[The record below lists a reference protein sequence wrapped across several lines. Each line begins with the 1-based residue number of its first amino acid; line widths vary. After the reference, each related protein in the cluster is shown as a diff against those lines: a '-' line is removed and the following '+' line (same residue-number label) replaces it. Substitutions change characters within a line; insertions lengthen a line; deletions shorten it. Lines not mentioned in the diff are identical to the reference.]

1 MKPRPTPIVNNEGD
15 QFTIRELA
23 VVTKV
28 VKLFVL
34 MVFFL
39 SVSSSLNAQEG
50 DGAAAD
56 APPPPAV
63 KPAEKNTGEKKKTNI
78 DFEDE
83 LVEGELKKPE
93 LFYLLQKKQ
102 FNFKRL
108 IKLRENFLPEMRRDA
123 DEIRRGRSKN

>member
-1 MKPRPTPIVNNEGD
+1 MRAKAAKLLITGALTLVLGN
-15 QFTIRELA
+15 LA
-23 VVTKV
+23 APA
-28 VKLFVL
+28 F
-34 MVFFL
+34 
-39 SVSSSLNAQEG
+39 AQEE
-50 DGAAAD
+50 
-56 APPPPAV
+56 
-63 KPAEKNTGEKKKTNI
+63 KSEKAEKSAASGKDKKQTKI

-108 IKLRENFLPEMRRDA
+108 IKLREDFLPEMRRDA

>member
-1 MKPRPTPIVNNEGD
+1 MKPRPTPIERTRPARSV
-15 QFTIRELA
+15 IRELA
-23 VVTKV
+23 VDLKV
-28 VKLFVL
+28 VKLIVL
-34 MVFFL
+34 MAFVAL
-39 SVSSSLNAQEG
+39 LANWNLHAQES
-50 DGAAAD
+50 AEQ
-56 APPPPAV
+56 APPKADRPAA
-63 KPAEKNTGEKKKTNI
+63 KAGGEGKRKTNI